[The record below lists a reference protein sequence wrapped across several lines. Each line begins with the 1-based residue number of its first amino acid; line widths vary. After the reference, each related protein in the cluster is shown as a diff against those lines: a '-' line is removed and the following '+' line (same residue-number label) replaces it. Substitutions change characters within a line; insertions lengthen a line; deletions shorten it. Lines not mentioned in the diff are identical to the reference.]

1 MLARRA
7 WFRRLGGA
15 PAVRRPPWTASDLS
29 ERCTRCNACLD
40 ACPEQVLIVGDG
52 GFPQLDLSQA
62 GCSLCGDC
70 VAVCEAGVF
79 DLARVAFTWH
89 AQIEEHCLALA
100 GIHCRSCED
109 ACDAQA
115 IRFRPQL
122 GGPSRPQLDPLACT
136 GCGACLA
143 PCPNQAIVLI
153 TEESAHA

>member
-15 PAVRRPPWTASDLS
+15 PVVRRPPWTASDFT

-40 ACPEQVLIVGDG
+40 ACPEQVLIGGDG
-52 GFPQLDLSQA
+52 GFPQLELSHS

-70 VAVCEAGVF
+70 ASVCEAGVF
-79 DLARVAFTWH
+79 DLSRVAFAWH
-89 AQIEEHCLALA
+89 AQIDAHCLALA

-109 ACDAQA
+109 ACAARA
-115 IRFRPQL
+115 IRFQLQL
-122 GGPSRPQLDPLACT
+122 GGPAQPQLDPLACT

-143 PCPNQAIVLI
+143 PCPNQAIRLI
-153 TEESAHA
+153 AEEPAHA